1 MSTVTSYLF
10 LYNVVGK
17 RRKKKGGKKKV
28 LSKVL
33 RLDCHV
39 QKFGIFGKYRSK
51 VATGN
56 DEAFL

>member
-1 MSTVTSYLF
+1 MQL
-10 LYNVVGK
+10 G
-17 RRKKKGGKKKV
+17 REEKKKVEKKKV

-56 DEAFL
+56 DEASL